1 MFHFN
6 PSFLRMFLK
15 VVVFWGPKAQVALQI
30 QKNRTEIFDIELKA
44 VIRIEWKT
52 TTDVKTGDMLVFW
65 SREQS
70 KVMMWD
76 QQFVGQQGRQFAKRR
91 RKGLRQ
97 QATQDQSCIF
107 VRK

>member
-6 PSFLRMFLK
+6 PSFLTMFLK

-30 QKNRTEIFDIELKA
+30 QKNLTEIFDIELKA

-70 KVMMWD
+70 TAGPTSSHWTSP
-76 QQFVGQQGRQFAKRR
+76 R
-91 RKGLRQ
+91 
-97 QATQDQSCIF
+97 
-107 VRK
+107 